1 MRYVS
6 IPYNKRKTSFKYK
19 SISPLKNH
27 LMSYFFHYV
36 ACGVDKYP
44 RNMPCRKT
52 HACSKLA
59 ARRGCNKRFSQILPR
74 WCWQK
79 LSAKDRRQL
88 VKNYCRKSCRNCVG
102 KCQNEFF
109 LTKEKSNMIVITIK
123 NSMKYIF
130 CFRIILNMEYLCCG
144 IMNRRRH

>member
-1 MRYVS
+1 
-6 IPYNKRKTSFKYK
+6 
-19 SISPLKNH
+19 
-27 LMSYFFHYV
+27 MSYFYHCV

-109 LTKEKSNMIVITIK
+109 LTKEKSNLVITIK

>member
-1 MRYVS
+1 MRYVY
-6 IPYNKRKTSFKYK
+6 IPYLCVYAYVSKYK
-19 SISPLKNH
+19 PISPLKHH
-27 LMSYFFHYV
+27 LMSYFYHCV

-88 VKNYCRKSCRNCVG
+88 VKNYCRKSCRNCLG

-109 LTKEKSNMIVITIK
+109 LTKEKSN
-123 NSMKYIF
+123 NSNNHKKFNEIYF
-130 CFRIILNMEYLCCG
+130 LFQDNFEYG
-144 IMNRRRH
+144 IPLLRYNE